1 MAEGGGEDVGT
12 ITEEAAETDTG
23 SSAIVPTSSPPP
35 SAWHGMVD
43 LACFAELSLSI
54 SSNAKL

>member
-12 ITEEAAETDTG
+12 MTEEAAETDTA

-43 LACFAELSLSI
+43 LARFAELSLST
-54 SSNAKL
+54 S